1 MIEDVFTKKFL
12 LLFMLFL
19 FIAYSV
25 TKIADFYGIDSEVYM
40 IYMYF
45 YGTLFIFYV
54 LLPHKIA
61 EI

>member
-1 MIEDVFTKKFL
+1 MIEDIFTKKFL

-25 TKIADFYGIDSEVYM
+25 MKIADFYGIDSEVYM

-45 YGTLFIFYV
+45 YGILFIFYV